1 MSIGHNSNIDIASCA
16 CQIFIGDK
24 AYNPRGLNEAV
35 PDVSAE
41 NDIMF
46 SKDNRQTFVKI
57 TKGYENS
64 DTHTLTFTNPAS
76 TLLEALKAAYITK
89 EMVRLVFR
97 PIKAGVKRGETFS
110 GVVAKHNFQK
120 KIGDAN
126 GDNFEVVFK
135 GLFEPFFYPEDD
147 IISDFINTSF

>member
-1 MSIGHNSNIDIASCA
+1 MSIGHNSNIDIASCI
-16 CQIFIGDK
+16 CQIYIGNRAFAAK
-24 AYNPRGLNEAV
+24 GLNEAT

-64 DTHTLTFTNPAS
+64 DTHTLTFTNPSS
-76 TLLEALKAAYITK
+76 TLLAALKDAYITK
-89 EMVRLVFR
+89 EMVRLDFR
-97 PIKAGVKRGETFS
+97 PIKAGVKRGETFN
-110 GVVAKHNFQK
+110 GVVSKPNFQK
-120 KIGDAN
+120 KIGDGN

-135 GLFEPFFYPEDD
+135 GLFDAKFYPSDD
-147 IISDFINTSF
+147 ISSDFINTSV